1 MLTWQ
6 CRIPGKPGT
15 KWEDG
20 LYPVTLKF
28 TENYPATPPE
38 CTFPAGFIHPNV
50 YSNGKVRS
58 DDTWQSERLLNCRY
72 MECTQE
78 EQLAVHSAAFTLG
91 MRTTHCMSSHNA
103 AS

>member
-50 YSNGKVRS
+50 YSNGKVGGEATSRN
-58 DDTWQSERLLNCRY
+58 ERLLNCRY
-72 MECTQE
+72 TSNAPRRNSS
-78 EQLAVHSAAFTLG
+78 LYTLRHSP
-91 MRTTHCMSSHNA
+91 
-103 AS
+103 